1 MHTMLYH
8 IFLSSLEEF
17 AFQLAIA
24 RLMWAGCKQKMR
36 FAASSDVPF
45 LPPQMAE

>member
-1 MHTMLYH
+1 MQTMFYH
-8 IFLSSLEEF
+8 IFLSSQEEF
-17 AFQLAIA
+17 AFQPAIA
-24 RLMWAGCKQKMR
+24 RLMWAGCKQKTQ